1 MGKQLLTPSAS
12 KEIRIKQ
19 DLAQFDE
26 DLGEDIDKDMS
37 VNEGHHQL
45 MEDI

>member
-12 KEIRIKQ
+12 KEIRVKQ
-19 DLAQFDE
+19 DLAQFDG
-26 DLGEDIDKDMS
+26 DLDEDKDKDIS
-37 VNEGHHQL
+37 VNESHHQL